1 MIARLQGTL
10 IEKSTNEV
18 VVDCNGVGY
27 VASVSVATSEVMQLG
42 EKVSV
47 YTYLAVREDALQ
59 LFGFA
64 TKEER
69 DMFLLLTSI
78 SGIGG
83 KIALGLLSAASIKE
97 LQQAIVEK
105 NATFLQRLPG
115 IGKKTAE
122 RIVLELQDKVQT
134 LAIGVDKAQVSGGMS
149 FVQSEA
155 VAALSALG
163 YQRAAAEKAVKN
175 AMQEQPSLQWTAES
189 LIRAALKNA
198 AK

>member
-1 MIARLQGTL
+1 MIARLHGIL

-97 LQQAIVEK
+97 IQQAIIEK

-134 LAIGVDKAQVSGGMS
+134 LAIGVDKTQVNGGMS

>member
-64 TKEER
+64 SKEER

-105 NATFLQRLPG
+105 NSTFLQRLPG

-134 LAIGVDKAQVSGGMS
+134 LTIGVDKTQVNGGMS

-163 YQRAAAEKAVKN
+163 YQRSAAEKAVKN

>member
-1 MIARLQGTL
+1 MIARLHGIL
-10 IEKSTNEV
+10 IEKFTNEV

-105 NATFLQRLPG
+105 NSTFLQRLPG

-134 LAIGVDKAQVSGGMS
+134 LAIGVDKTQVNGGMS

>member
-1 MIARLQGTL
+1 MIARLHGIL

-97 LQQAIVEK
+97 IQQAIIEK

-134 LAIGVDKAQVSGGMS
+134 LTIGVDKAQVSGGMS

>member
-1 MIARLQGTL
+1 MIARLHGIL

-105 NATFLQRLPG
+105 NSTFLQRLPG

-134 LAIGVDKAQVSGGMS
+134 LAIGVDKTQVNGGMS